1 MSVGDWLQLLLFH
14 LSVSLLAVGGAV
26 TLAPD
31 LHRFLVDGRGWL
43 SETQFG
49 TSLTLAQVAPGPNVL
64 FIALAGWNVGANA
77 GAGQPDAIRLALAA
91 LGMATCVGGVLAP
104 SSLLALVATRWSH
117 RHRERLA
124 IRAFRQG
131 MAPIVVGLL
140 LSTAWLLAQAA
151 SAGARGWPLWA
162 LTAVC
167 TLLVWRTRLHLLW
180 MLGMGAAL
188 GAAGWV

>member
-43 SETQFG
+43 SEAQFG

-64 FIALAGWNVGANA
+64 FIALAGWNVGTNA
-77 GAGQPDAIRLALAA
+77 AAGQPDGIRLALAA
-91 LGMATCVGGVLAP
+91 LGMLTCVVGVLAP
-104 SSLLALVATRWSH
+104 SSLLVLAATRWIH
-117 RHRERLA
+117 RNRERLA
-124 IRAFRQG
+124 VRAFRQG
-131 MAPIVVGLL
+131 MAPIVVGVL

-151 SAGARGWPLWA
+151 SAGMGRWEPWA
-162 LTAVC
+162 LTAAC
-167 TLLVWRTRLHLLW
+167 TLLVWRTRLHLIW
-180 MLGMGAAL
+180 MLCTGAAL
-188 GAAGWV
+188 GAAGWT